1 MDNLSNIFDKISTFD
16 LLYLLLNIYFVL
28 QCTKKGFVLSIL
40 SASKWILAYV
50 ITLYLFPKAKPYT
63 EGILDNEYILDIV
76 LGIILF
82 ILVIFIILIINK
94 SVSRAV
100 TFTGLGSLDRVFG
113 FFFGFVKSYI
123 IVVCIYTTID
133 IVYNN
138 QKWPID
144 LDKAF
149 SYMWVEKGSNY
160 LIKGFPDQKE
170 YEKAK
175 EQVQDL

>member
-82 ILVIFIILIINK
+82 ILVLFIILIINK

-149 SYMWVEKGSNY
+149 SYTWVEKGSNY